1 MLTRFLSLIGM
12 ILYLGSARM
21 SVASSEPVDPFEFEA
36 QAAGATLR
44 SQPLSEVPASVTVIT
59 REDIRD
65 FGFQSLAEAL
75 SQVRGVF
82 ISTDHNYHYAGMRGY
97 SPLGDWGTHLL
108 VMIDGHPLVG
118 GFYLDAPLGSDFPVE
133 MNTIERIEVVRG
145 PGSALFG
152 SNALLGVINV
162 VTRQG
167 SERTSGSVEVR
178 AISNRQFCAAS
189 DLGGTTSRGWNWFI
203 SGSGFGGPGPDF
215 PLGGSNAGPP
225 MTAGADGDQGG
236 RFFASL
242 TRSGWSFQAV
252 FGSRTKEV
260 PTGAW
265 STEPGDDRT
274 RTRDSW
280 GLASA
285 EFLHD
290 IGSTSAVQARLSLGR
305 DHYEGDY
312 FSLDDSTGLPARL
325 SQDESTSGSGE
336 LDLRMILQPLATVG
350 ATIGVARRDHVT
362 ARGSSWLSDPYEL
375 VGSVDRPW
383 HRQSAYTQLD
393 WLPARQVSVQ
403 AGLRLDDAS
412 PGGAV
417 LNPRLGAN
425 WRPARDWTVRALTGR
440 AYRRPNLYE
449 TYFTDGLTSRANP
462 DLKSES
468 LWTWEAGLECR
479 RDGITATINTF
490 QNIFDDRIVITR
502 HPVDS
507 LLQYANVGR
516 LRISGIES
524 ELAGNPGHGVRWR
537 ASWTYATFGED
548 DHAAVSTVNFAGH
561 VGQASAVFPIPA
573 GPGHAAVFFHAVGPR
588 RSAAGDRVPGYGL
601 TDIVWST
608 EPLPGRLE
616 AAIRVRNLLNQS
628 WSDPGG
634 EEHATSR
641 IPGWS
646 RTADLVVRIK
656 F

>member
-1 MLTRFLSLIGM
+1 MKLLKNRRLWFGLAAVAAILAIRYTGVADTLSL
-12 ILYLGSARM
+12 
-21 SVASSEPVDPFEFEA
+21 E
-36 QAAGATLR
+36 TLR
-44 SQPLSEVPASVTVIT
+44 QNREALTAFVRENYLLAALAYIGLYATVVSFSFPGAVFLTLSGGFLFGAIWGTLFTVI
-59 REDIRD
+59 
-65 FGFQSLAEAL
+65 G
-75 SQVRGVF
+75 
-82 ISTDHNYHYAGMRGY
+82 
-97 SPLGDWGTHLL
+97 
-108 VMIDGHPLVG
+108 
-118 GFYLDAPLGSDFPVE
+118 
-133 MNTIERIEVVRG
+133 
-145 PGSALFG
+145 
-152 SNALLGVINV
+152 
-162 VTRQG
+162 
-167 SERTSGSVEVR
+167 
-178 AISNRQFCAAS
+178 
-189 DLGGTTSRGWNWFI
+189 
-203 SGSGFGGPGPDF
+203 
-215 PLGGSNAGPP
+215 
-225 MTAGADGDQGG
+225 
-236 RFFASL
+236 
-242 TRSGWSFQAV
+242 
-252 FGSRTKEV
+252 
-260 PTGAW
+260 
-265 STEPGDDRT
+265 
-274 RTRDSW
+274 
-280 GLASA
+280 
-285 EFLHD
+285 
-290 IGSTSAVQARLSLGR
+290 
-305 DHYEGDY
+305 
-312 FSLDDSTGLPARL
+312 
-325 SQDESTSGSGE
+325 
-336 LDLRMILQPLATVG
+336 ATVG